1 MKKNTKTAPKTATKP
16 LNVFKL
22 KAGELKMIHGGKGV
36 VITFNGNGSS
46 GSGYA

>member
-1 MKKNTKTAPKTATKP
+1 MKKNTKAAPKTASKP

-36 VITFNGNGSS
+36 IAGIVPPIGMG
-46 GSGYA
+46 